1 MAKAFPK
8 LAQLATD
15 HHLETVAKTLVGLDG
30 RRIRK
35 TVTEAMLG
43 RMDTVIDPGA
53 LTIDDLKSA
62 ASRVHTAE
70 NTKATQGVKNGTH

>member
-1 MAKAFPK
+1 MAQAFPK

-43 RMDTVIDPGA
+43 RMATVIDPGA
-53 LTIDDLKSA
+53 LTIDDLMSA
-62 ASRVHTAE
+62 ASRVQTAE
-70 NTKATQGVKNGTH
+70 DTKAKQGVKNGTH